1 MLKTYEMLKQDL
13 TAYKALDM
21 KIKRMADRREVIKL
35 KKNLYETGSTVSG
48 YLEAAAICTPSYL
61 SFDYALS
68 CHGLIPERAKINTSA
83 TCRKR
88 KKKPSGTGSVHIY
101 QDIPLS
107 FFPFEIEI
115 CCENERPC
123 LMATPEK
130 AVCDKSAQSSQYAPE
145 SICSSARGRLEN
157 RSGCIQ
163 QTGLFCAQGIVSS
176 I

>member
-35 KKNLYETGSTVSG
+35 KKNLYDTGSTVSG

-68 CHGLIPERAKINTSA
+68 CHGLIPERAKIYTSA

-130 AVCDKSAQSSQYAPE
+130 AVCDKLCTVKP
-145 SICSSARGRLEN
+145 I
-157 RSGCIQ
+157 RSRKHLQ
-163 QTGLFCAQGIVSS
+163 QLLFDD
-176 I
+176 